1 MAYAELAELAT
12 KSPNQ
17 RIALFRDVGK
27 NMDNTA
33 WMQFSRECM
42 NILAK
47 MRADIAKEHTGDKK
61 RKSFSTKTQVFG
73 TLTHLSYSC
82 SYPCPKGR
90 EACSSQS
97 YTVIGCWCARQTK
110 DQHQCIGWS
119 YRQIVCW
126 SIDICYLLRQCYRFR
141 KGTQTLGIWFM
152 QLDSPKRQKLEED
165 AGIVCC
171 YSRTKDSSGL

>member
-97 YTVIGCWCARQTK
+97 YTVIGC
-110 DQHQCIGWS
+110 
-119 YRQIVCW
+119 
-126 SIDICYLLRQCYRFR
+126 
-141 KGTQTLGIWFM
+141 
-152 QLDSPKRQKLEED
+152 
-165 AGIVCC
+165 
-171 YSRTKDSSGL
+171 